1 LVDVERERLRERRRV
16 TRAAVAAVPVARL
29 VAPAAQ
35 LKPDGLQLSV
45 RAGEVDLVAER
56 AGGLRLERLARQVAG
71 LRLDE
76 RVVDRVAAGA
86 AESNV

>member
-1 LVDVERERLRERRRV
+1 LV
-16 TRAAVAAVPVARL
+16 T
-29 VAPAAQ
+29 PAAQ

-45 RAGEVDLVAER
+45 RAGDVDVVAEL

-76 RVVDRVAAGA
+76 RVVDRVAA
-86 AESNV
+86 